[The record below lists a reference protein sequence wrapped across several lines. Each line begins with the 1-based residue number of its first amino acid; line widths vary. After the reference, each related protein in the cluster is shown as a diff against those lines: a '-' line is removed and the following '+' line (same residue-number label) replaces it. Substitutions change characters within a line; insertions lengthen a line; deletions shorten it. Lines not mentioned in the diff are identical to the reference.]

1 MRFEYELET
10 LKSVTDTDHIIPET
24 IGTVTDNDRF
34 IWMRIESYY
43 FNDKVANEI
52 IYRDME
58 GSLYETHLSIS
69 NYLEQI

>member
-1 MRFEYELET
+1 MRFEYKLET

-24 IGTVTDNDRF
+24 IETVTDNDRF
-34 IWMRIESYY
+34 FWMRIESYY
-43 FNDKVANEI
+43 FIDEVANEI